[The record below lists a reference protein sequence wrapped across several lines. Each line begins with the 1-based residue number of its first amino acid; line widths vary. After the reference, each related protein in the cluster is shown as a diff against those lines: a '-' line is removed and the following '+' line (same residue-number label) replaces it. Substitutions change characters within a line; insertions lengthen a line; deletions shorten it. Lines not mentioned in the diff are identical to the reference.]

1 MSTSA
6 FYEADFPSALF
17 PLRMNLLMI
26 QLHEKELSEY
36 VYQNVL
42 NQNVVGHSFLPQQR
56 VHATKQ
62 RAHLRRT
69 AKLDPVAEYFLYD
82 LVYRNRALFKK
93 SFNPDREAFGYRF
106 QEGNHISVHTAYR
119 AFRARVHNCKK
130 EFAHFLAF
138 DIAAYFNTL
147 YHHDV
152 HAWFEASGA
161 GDSDA
166 LAFGQFGR
174 EINAGRSIDFLP
186 HGIYPAKMI
195 GSEFLKFVD
204 NTGELK
210 SAVLLRFM
218 DDFYLFDQ
226 SPDVVRSDFL
236 KIQQLLGSKSLNVNA
251 AKTRID
257 DIATDIGTK
266 ITEIKNAV
274 FKVQLASQMVDEIAA
289 SGDDDVDFDYEVEQ
303 VPLSQEQLS
312 TLLELL
318 KDDHIEEIDAD
329 KILGIMLG
337 DANVALSV
345 IPDLLQRFPNIVRS
359 VYQKASAIT
368 EDEAL
373 AVAILQFVAASPT
386 LLEYQVFWLA
396 KLVEERLLKTKACGD
411 LLMALYE
418 RSTPHVIACA
428 KVLEIPDQRF
438 GFKEIRAD
446 YLKTGA
452 SNWLTWASAFGSRSL
467 PKAERNYSL
476 AYFSK
481 CSPLNYL
488 VASCVSKI

>member
-1 MSTSA
+1 M
-6 FYEADFPSALF
+6 
-17 PLRMNLLMI
+17 
-26 QLHEKELSEY
+26 
-36 VYQNVL
+36 
-42 NQNVVGHSFLPQQR
+42 
-56 VHATKQ
+56 HATKP

-69 AKLDPVAEYFLYD
+69 VKLDPVAEYFLYD
-82 LVYRNRALFKK
+82 LVYRNRAIFKK
-93 SFNPDREAFGYRF
+93 SFSPNREAFGYRF

-130 EFAHFLAF
+130 QFAHFLAF

-161 GDSDA
+161 DATDA

-186 HGIYPAKMI
+186 QGIYPAKMI
-195 GSEFLKFVD
+195 GGEFLKFVD
-204 NTGELK
+204 NHGELK
-210 SAVLLRFM
+210 SAAMLRFM
-218 DDFYLFDQ
+218 DDFYLFDD
-226 SPDVVRSDFL
+226 SADTVRSDFL

-251 AKTRID
+251 AKTQID
-257 DIATDIGTK
+257 DVATDIGTK
-266 ITEIKNAV
+266 VKEIKNAV
-274 FKVQLASQMVDEIAA
+274 FKVKLASETVEEVAA
-289 SGDDDVDFDYEVEQ
+289 SGDDDVEVDYEIEQ
-303 VPLSQEQLS
+303 VPLSPEQLT

-329 KILGIMLG
+329 KILAIMLG
-337 DANVALSV
+337 DPDVALSV

-359 VYQKASAIT
+359 VYQKASAIAD
-368 EDEAL
+368 DEAL
-373 AVAILQFVAASPT
+373 AATIHQFVAASPT

-396 KLVEERLLKTKACGD
+396 KLVEDRLLETKLCGD
-411 LLMALYE
+411 LMMGLYE
-418 RSTPHVIACA
+418 RSTPHAIACA
-428 KVLEIPDQRF
+428 KILEIPDQRF

-446 YLKTGA
+446 FLKTGA

-467 PKAERNYSL
+467 PKAERNHAL

-481 CSPLNYL
+481 GSPLNYL
-488 VASCVSKI
+488 VAGCVSKL